1 VGTARFGDVRFGD
14 QRAAVTRA
22 TFDLYHLFS
31 AHPGW
36 DLEVDLDGP
45 IGELWITG
53 TGARP
58 ALPGPSP
65 LHVAYLD
72 RPGVVTLDGAR
83 GSIVPA
89 RSELSLE
96 ELGQGKV
103 RITGTLHTTW
113 TAVGDAAPRDYALEL
128 DLEAALVT

>member
-1 VGTARFGDVRFGD
+1 VPGVGVARFGD
-14 QRAAVTRA
+14 QRATVTRA

-31 AHPGW
+31 AYPGW
-36 DLEVDLDGP
+36 DLDVELDGP
-45 IGELWITG
+45 IPQLRLTG

-72 RPGVVTLDGAR
+72 RPGLVTLDGAQ
-83 GSIVPA
+83 GTLVPA
-89 RSELSLE
+89 RSELALV

-113 TAVGDAAPRDYALEL
+113 TARDATPRDYAIAL

>member
-1 VGTARFGDVRFGD
+1 MARLGVARFGEVH
-14 QRAAVTRA
+14 APVTRA

-36 DLEVDLDGP
+36 DLDVDLDGP
-45 IGELWITG
+45 IPQLQITG
-53 TGARP
+53 TGTRP

-72 RPGVVTLDGAR
+72 RPGLVTLDGAQ
-83 GSIVPA
+83 GSLVSA
-89 RSELSLE
+89 RSELSLV

-113 TAVGDAAPRDYALEL
+113 TARDAAPRDYPIEL